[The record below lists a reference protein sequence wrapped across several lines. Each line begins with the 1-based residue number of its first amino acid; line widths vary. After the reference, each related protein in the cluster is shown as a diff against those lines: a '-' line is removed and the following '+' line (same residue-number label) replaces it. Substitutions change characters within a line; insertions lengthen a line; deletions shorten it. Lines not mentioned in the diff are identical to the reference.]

1 MAERVVLDWHE
12 KLELAITKIG
22 IVLFPVL
29 FAREKDPDISKTII
43 RHCAQSLL
51 AFIKNLVS
59 CKSCSKIVDSLVSSL
74 LISLDN
80 FAIYPYLLLADPELC
95 ISESILPQVLLKV

>member
-59 CKSCSKIVDSLVSSL
+59 CKSRSKIVDSLVSSL

>member
-1 MAERVVLDWHE
+1 MAERMVLDWHE

-95 ISESILPQVLLKV
+95 ISESILSQVLLKV

>member
-1 MAERVVLDWHE
+1 MVFNRHK

-22 IVLFPVL
+22 IVLFPVF

-43 RHCAQSLL
+43 RHCAQSFLT
-51 AFIKNLVS
+51 FVKNLVS
-59 CKSCSKIVDSLVSSL
+59 CKSCSKIVDSLVTSL

-80 FAIYPYLLLADPELC
+80 FAIHPYLLLADPELC
-95 ISESILPQVLLKV
+95 ISKSILPHVLLQV